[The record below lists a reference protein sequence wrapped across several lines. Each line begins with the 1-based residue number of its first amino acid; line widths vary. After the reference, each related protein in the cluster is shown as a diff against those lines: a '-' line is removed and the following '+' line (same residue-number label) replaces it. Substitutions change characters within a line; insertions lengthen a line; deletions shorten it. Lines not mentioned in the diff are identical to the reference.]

1 LAGPSN
7 LVDLI
12 VGLAWPGVAAF
23 AVWSFRQPLTRLIDR
38 LKSASY
44 DKGKIALE
52 MHEALDRSAEEAQ
65 LSPQRAQ
72 APTSAELARS
82 EMIAKAAPDPDAVR
96 SAMEELANEYDAIR
110 RFNLPGSTRT
120 AKMEGV
126 VAKMRTLA
134 QAAFA
139 LRHRFADSDQ
149 PGRRLAAVAM
159 LGVVPD
165 LDMLDWLGE
174 RVLVEKPFI
183 AYHALVALLA
193 ATRVPGA
200 DPAQRAKI
208 AKVATALRSAAS
220 FANDT
225 DRGGLLAR
233 LVAETAS
240 QGTP

>member
-1 LAGPSN
+1 MAGSSN
-7 LVDLI
+7 LVDLV

-23 AVWSFRQPLTRLIDR
+23 AIWSFRQPLTRLIDR

-44 DKGKIALE
+44 EKGKIALE

-72 APTSAELARS
+72 APTSAELARA

-96 SAMEELANEYDAIR
+96 SAMEELADEYDSIR
-110 RFNLPGSTRT
+110 RFNLPGSPRT

-139 LRHRFADSDQ
+139 LRHRFSGSAQ

-165 LDMLDWLGE
+165 QEMVDWLGE

-193 ATRVPGA
+193 AARAAAA

-208 AKVATALRSAAS
+208 ANVATALRSAAT
-220 FANDT
+220 FGDDT
-225 DRGGLLAR
+225 DRGALLRR
-233 LVAETAS
+233 LVEETAAP
-240 QGTP
+240 GTP

>member
-1 LAGPSN
+1 MASPSN
-7 LVDLI
+7 FVDLV
-12 VGLAWPGVAAF
+12 VGLAWPAIAAF
-23 AVWSFRQPLTRLIDR
+23 AIWSFRAPLTRLIDR

-72 APTSAELARS
+72 APTSAEIARA

-96 SAMEELANEYDAIR
+96 SAMEELAEEYDAIR
-110 RFNLPGSTRT
+110 RFNLPGSSRT
-120 AKMEGV
+120 TKMEGV

-139 LRHRFADSDQ
+139 LRHRFAGSPQ

-165 LDMLDWLGE
+165 QDMVDWLGE

-193 ATRVPGA
+193 ATRGA
-200 DPAQRAKI
+200 DAEQRARI
-208 AKVATALRSAAS
+208 AKVATALSSAAG
-220 FANDT
+220 FGPET
-225 DRGGLLAR
+225 DRGALLGR
-233 LVAETAS
+233 LVAETAA